1 MNKSLHL
8 YSLLLACVFTLLCN
22 VGTSQ
27 TTITIG
33 EGTSSSS
40 TRGPFQRSD
49 TASTTVFSR
58 FVQVYTQEEL
68 AAAGMISD
76 ASITEVQWELASSN
90 IVVGDGDATLKV
102 YIKNSSAT
110 EATED
115 SWENIIA
122 GSSLVVDNSY
132 NTTNNFPGE
141 NGWMPFTFNSGFT
154 YTGGALEIAVDWDC
168 SQVST
173 PAFSGDGSLKW
184 RWESV
189 APDFLVVKK
198 TSSSAPSTSITDLKD
213 ERANIQLVFEE
224 GGSCQAPS
232 DIAVSN
238 ITASSADISWTSSES
253 AMSYSWFVVGSGAG
267 EEGTQIDSGTT
278 MMTNAQSTGLTE
290 LTGYDLYIQA
300 DCGNDEV
307 SDLAGPFGF
316 STTGAVSNIATIG
329 LGTSSSSTRG
339 PFQRSD
345 TASTTVFS
353 RFVHV
358 YTADELASAGL
369 VADNT
374 VTSLNWELA
383 SSNVIIG
390 DGDATLKVYIKN
402 SSATMAEAG
411 DWDDLIAGSELLV
424 DNAYNTDNNFPGENG
439 WMGFDFSSPFVYT
452 GGAIE
457 VAVDWDCSQVSTP
470 AFSGDGSLKWR
481 WEATAPDFLV
491 VKKTSSSSASTN
503 ISDLKDERAN
513 IQFVYAGVP
522 ASCDAPTGLSVANVT
537 MTSADLVWE
546 NAEDVT
552 SYNWL
557 VVDEG
562 AGTMGTALG
571 EGTTSEL
578 TASLTS
584 LTAGTSYDLY
594 VESICG
600 DGETSGFAGPYNF
613 ITVCSETPF
622 STASVVSN
630 LGCNGDES
638 GMVDLT
644 ITEGIAPYSYEWSD
658 DSQMEDLTNVAAG
671 DYSVVVTDANGC
683 GLELSVTIDE
693 PEVLTVEV
701 TGTDDS
707 NGSSIGSASAAVEG
721 GTPPYSYTWNGES
734 GAETLVDLLTDT
746 YEVEVTDANGCVVS
760 GSVFVDN
767 IVGIEELDVF
777 SGLTIAPNPTQGI
790 ATLTLDLASNSDLWI
805 TVFSLTGE
813 EMERHYQ
820 SNVNGVS
827 HNLDLSSFA
836 EGLYFVRLTL
846 DNKTTT
852 RRLIHIK

>member
-1 MNKSLHL
+1 MNRSLHI
-8 YSLLLACVFTLLCN
+8 YSLLLACVFTLLCD

-33 EGTSSSS
+33 EGSSSSS
-40 TRGPFQRSD
+40 TRGPLQRSD

-58 FVQVYTQEEL
+58 FVQIYTQEEL
-68 AAAGMISD
+68 AASGMISD

-90 IVVGDGDATLKV
+90 VLIGDGDATLKV

-110 EATED
+110 QATED
-115 SWENIIA
+115 SWENIVA

-168 SQVST
+168 SQVTS

-198 TSSSAPSTSITDLKD
+198 TSSSSPSTNITDLKD
-213 ERANIQLVFEE
+213 ERANIQMVFEE
-224 GGSCQAPS
+224 GDSCQAPS

-238 ITASSADISWTSSES
+238 VTASSADISWSDSES
-253 AMSYSWFVVGSGAG
+253 AMSYSWFVVGSGTG
-267 EEGTQIDSGTT
+267 EGGTQLDSGTT
-278 MMTNAQSTGLTE
+278 MMTNIQSTGLSD
-290 LTGYDLYIQA
+290 LTGYDFYIQA
-300 DCGNDEV
+300 DCGDNEL

-316 STTGAVSNIATIG
+316 STTGAVSNTATIG

-353 RFVHV
+353 RFVHI

-390 DGDATLKVYIKN
+390 DGNATLKVYLKN

-411 DWDDLIAGSELLV
+411 DWDDLITGSELLV

-491 VKKTSSSSASTN
+491 VKKTSSSSASSN

-513 IQFVYAGVP
+513 IQFIYAGVP
-522 ASCDAPTGLSVANVT
+522 TSCDAPSGLSVDNVT
-537 MTSADLVWE
+537 MTSADVVWE
-546 NAEDVT
+546 SADDVS

-562 AGTMGTALG
+562 AGTMGVALG
-571 EGTTSEL
+571 EGITSDL

-613 ITVCSETPF
+613 ITICSDTPF
-622 STASVVSN
+622 IAASEVTDID
-630 LGCNGDES
+630 CNGDES

-644 ITEGIAPYSYEWSD
+644 ISEGIAPFTYNWSN
-658 DSQMEDLTNVAAG
+658 DSELEDLSSVPAG
-671 DYSVVVTDANGC
+671 DYSVTVTDANGC
-683 GLELSVTIDE
+683 TLEVSVSITE
-693 PEVLTVEV
+693 PNALTVSV

-707 NGSSIGSASAAVEG
+707 NGSSTGTAMAMADG
-721 GTPPYSYTWNGES
+721 GTPPYSYSWNGES
-734 GAETLVDLLTDT
+734 GTETLADLPTDT
-746 YEVEVTDANGCVVS
+746 YEVEVTDANGCVVT

-767 IVGIEELDVF
+767 IVGVEELDVF
-777 SGLTIAPNPTQGI
+777 SGLSIAPNPTQGI
-790 ATLTLDLASNSDLWI
+790 ATLTLDLASNSDVWI

-813 EMERHYQ
+813 EVERYYQ
-820 SNVNGVS
+820 PSVNGVS
-827 HNLDLSSFA
+827 HTIDLSSFA
-836 EGLYFVRLTL
+836 EGLYFLRVTTE
-846 DNKTTT
+846 NQSTT
-852 RRLIHIK
+852 RRLIHLK